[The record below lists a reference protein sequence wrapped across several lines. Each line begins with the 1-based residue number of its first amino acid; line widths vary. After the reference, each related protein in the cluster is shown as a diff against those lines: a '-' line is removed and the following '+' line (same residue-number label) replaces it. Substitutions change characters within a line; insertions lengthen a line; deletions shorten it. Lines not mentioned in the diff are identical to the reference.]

1 MQAPLGATLYSKHY
15 VTYGSSTK
23 SMNTD
28 AYLQFIPSW
37 PLPFSADSE
46 ITAMSEDQVVI
57 GGEEWIPA
65 VATNGSLGL
74 IDKSQY
80 EEILSNSV
88 TQSSSGALSDQAEY
102 NADFSRAVKDEALN
116 EHSVVVQEEEI
127 ENILRDDVVRDGED
141 EGEMIGINESIDSVL
156 NSNLQDEEIDNLVKE
171 ARYLAGTKV
180 PVYGFDGKSV
190 IGEFVIDIR

>member
-1 MQAPLGATLYSKHY
+1 MPLLLFKSQVWGEGLMQAPLGATLYSKHY

-46 ITAMSEDQVVI
+46 ITAMSED
-57 GGEEWIPA
+57 
-65 VATNGSLGL
+65 L
-74 IDKSQY
+74 
-80 EEILSNSV
+80 
-88 TQSSSGALSDQAEY
+88 
-102 NADFSRAVKDEALN
+102 
-116 EHSVVVQEEEI
+116 VVVQEEEI

-141 EGEMIGINESIDSVL
+141 EGEVIGINESIDSVL
-156 NSNLQDEEIDNLVKE
+156 NSNLQDEEIDNSVKE